1 MPLHHRLHE
10 HRFRRV
16 IRRRLRDKTDAAPRV
31 ANPPFRVR
39 KLESVT
45 PRPVHL
51 PQDDDCRSYRAHLG
65 EHELVLRTV
74 ACRARHDGVLVL
86 LHDVVSVSLGE
97 RLRLLPLLVYRRL
110 VLTMRREALVGYGEV
125 IVVLLELFAHR
136 SVAIA
141 YSASSSSSSEYP
153 NV

>member
-1 MPLHHRLHE
+1 
-10 HRFRRV
+10 
-16 IRRRLRDKTDAAPRV
+16 
-31 ANPPFRVR
+31 
-39 KLESVT
+39 
-45 PRPVHL
+45 
-51 PQDDDCRSYRAHLG
+51 
-65 EHELVLRTV
+65 
-74 ACRARHDGVLVL
+74 
-86 LHDVVSVSLGE
+86 VSLGE

-110 VLTMRREALVGYGEV
+110 VLTMRREALAGYGEV